1 MDFISCLLLV
11 GGIGTRVRHFM
22 VIAATGD
29 YALVISGACLVLRE
43 WRKCLG
49 VGWWFVFIWDLVFLG
64 GGWGI

>member
-1 MDFISCLLLV
+1 
-11 GGIGTRVRHFM
+11 M

-49 VGWWFVFIWDLVFLG
+49 VGWGVCLYLG
-64 GGWGI
+64 FGFSRGWLGNLMEVLI